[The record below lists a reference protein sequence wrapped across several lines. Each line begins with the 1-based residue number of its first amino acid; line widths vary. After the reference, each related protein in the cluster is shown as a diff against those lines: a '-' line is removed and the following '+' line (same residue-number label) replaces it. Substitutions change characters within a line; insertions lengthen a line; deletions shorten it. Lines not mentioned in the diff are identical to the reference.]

1 MIRWLLAWFCLSLIT
16 VVVWIWMHLI
26 DSLIG
31 CYWLLALMGFDW
43 L

>member
-1 MIRWLLAWFCLSLIT
+1 MIRWLLAWLCLRLIT